1 MSSRQLLGKTAS
13 GGCSAGQG
21 SSEPVA
27 PRITLLLLDWEG
39 GHQNS
44 LKGYANGRVMIVG
57 HFTGSNDERHKSSR
71 LLIHY

>member
-1 MSSRQLLGKTAS
+1 MIILNRFDW
-13 GGCSAGQG
+13 GG
-21 SSEPVA
+21 
-27 PRITLLLLDWEG
+27 RG

-57 HFTGSNDERHKSSR
+57 HFTGSNDERHKSSA